1 MTTPLIVLL
10 LSLFT
15 LWSSY
20 IFGHSNLVIDL
31 GYQLNQGQ
39 TVNNSLVT
47 FRNIRYADAP
57 RFKPPTVPGRN
68 RSAVQ
73 NASDIICPQGMPGW
87 LLYGAV
93 VPVTKENL
101 PPVDPRTSEDCLFLD
116 VLLPQRVWMERART
130 TKRAPVLVWIHGGGY
145 TLGWKDASGRGNGL
159 VARSEW
165 HNQQGVILVS
175 INYRLGLFG
184 WMNGEGVTSNIGLL
198 DQRLALDWVQK
209 HIHLFGGDPDN
220 VTILG
225 ESAGGGSV
233 EAHLTAYGGRI
244 VGKPLFKGA
253 IAQSPF
259 LVPEYPYP
267 NSYVNSVAKYG
278 NVSSIADL
286 QSMSSTDLQT
296 LNALVVG
303 NTPVFGTFT
312 FGVTV
317 DGDYV
322 PDLPGKLLQQG
333 KFDKTVYVMTGHNGD
348 EGSRF
353 VPSTIVTNESSYREF
368 LQSVFPSLA
377 DNPEKLFFITQTLYP
392 PIFNGGQGYT
402 TQTERNNITIGD
414 AVQVCNTRYM
424 NQAAFL
430 PATYAY
436 QFSVPP
442 AVHGADLSYTFYD
455 FGSAVDT
462 DEVNATVA
470 MILQHYI
477 TQFAATGSPNAHK
490 LPYFPPATGGLGVQN
505 LGSDF
510 VGPMQDESGVRD
522 LPERCHYWQQAPYL
536 SRDDESHWSRP

>member
-1 MTTPLIVLL
+1 
-10 LSLFT
+10 
-15 LWSSY
+15 
-20 IFGHSNLVIDL
+20 
-31 GYQLNQGQ
+31 
-39 TVNNSLVT
+39 
-47 FRNIRYADAP
+47 
-57 RFKPPTVPGRN
+57 
-68 RSAVQ
+68 
-73 NASDIICPQGMPGW
+73 
-87 LLYGAV
+87 
-93 VPVTKENL
+93 
-101 PPVDPRTSEDCLFLD
+101 
-116 VLLPQRVWMERART
+116 
-130 TKRAPVLVWIHGGGY
+130 
-145 TLGWKDASGRGNGL
+145 
-159 VARSEW
+159 
-165 HNQQGVILVS
+165 
-175 INYRLGLFG
+175 
-184 WMNGEGVTSNIGLL
+184 MNGAGVTSNIGLL

-233 EAHLTAYGGRI
+233 ESHLTAYGGRI
-244 VGKPLFKGA
+244 VGKSLFKGP

-259 LVPEYPYP
+259 LVPEYPYT
-267 NSYVNSVAKYG
+267 NSYVNSIAKYG

-286 QSMSSTDLQT
+286 QIMSSTDLQT

-303 NTPVFGTFT
+303 NTPVFGIFT
-312 FGVTV
+312 FGKFLSSSQGQSNVCIRNPCLDLNSMLYHTNFLLGIAV
-317 DGDYV
+317 DGDYA

-333 KFDKTVYVMTGHNGD
+333 KFDKTVYVMTGHNAD

-353 VPSTIVTNESSYREF
+353 VPSTIVTNESSYQEF

-392 PIFNGGQGYT
+392 PIFNGSQGYT

-455 FGSAVDT
+455 FGSPVD
-462 DEVNATVA
+462 DDGVNTTVA

-490 LPYFPPATGGLGVQN
+490 LLYFPPATGGLEVQN

-510 VGPMQDESGVRD
+510 VGPTQEESGVRG

-536 SRDDESHWSRP
+536 SGDDESHRGRQICS